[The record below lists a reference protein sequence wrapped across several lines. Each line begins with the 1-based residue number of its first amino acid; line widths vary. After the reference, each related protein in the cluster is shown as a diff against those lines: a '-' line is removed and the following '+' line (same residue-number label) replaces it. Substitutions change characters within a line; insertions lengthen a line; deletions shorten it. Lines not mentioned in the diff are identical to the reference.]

1 MGDHKG
7 CAALHKIGKA
17 FLNQLLRFGIQTGS
31 RLVENK
37 NARISQDG
45 AGDGDAL
52 ALSTGQLHA
61 PFANDGVISVFKTFR
76 EFVYTGDT
84 TGAQDL
90 FFRGVGTRKCYVLA
104 NSTVEQERIL
114 QDHSKMRTVRIQPD
128 RREVGAINQD
138 FSCFRDVEGGNQTY
152 DSRLS

>member
-1 MGDHKG
+1 MTRK
-7 CAALHKIGKA
+7 
-17 FLNQLLRFGIQTGS
+17 LLRAANSESAEKLRYLAARYTMRRATS
-31 RLVENK
+31 REPAAITDACQ
-37 NARISQDG
+37 AR
-45 AGDGDAL
+45 
-52 ALSTGQLHA
+52 
-61 PFANDGVISVFKTFR
+61 GV
-76 EFVYTGDT
+76 
-84 TGAQDL
+84 